1 MQRIIKLSIC
11 LLVLAFIFSGCSFS
25 DFDSN
30 NLATW
35 SINLEFPILMT
46 SFDATELLGDNDQI
60 EKRYDPESGDS
71 IFVFKSN
78 TLMDIEVQS
87 FTVTTS
93 GGKTVPIPVIIEP
106 IEQEIE
112 AFTDEFDG
120 FNFVQVDLYL
130 IPDIT
135 GFESDLADS
144 ANIIL
149 TITAIN
155 DDGQMEE
162 TEVPSTNILNG
173 NPIYVDD
180 AERLLNI
187 RPDRITADGV
197 LIIYPSG
204 EPGSHFSNQD
214 LPVMLVIEAPLNIEI
229 TETATYEI
237 ESQKV
242 QMDIDDAIESIKV
255 FIDSDND
262 FDFGADLDILAARD
276 TMYFKEGSLIRPDT
290 ITQMTIHPNTP
301 REIIIFD
308 LGPEKYELF
317 QDSTYV
323 TGKMRLLSNV
333 DSQGNPTSSKL
344 LSKDS
349 LKVLVYTSVSVLV
362 DPDDQG
368 GN

>member
-1 MQRIIKLSIC
+1 MQMLKYLSVF
-11 LLVLAFIFSGCSFS
+11 LLVLTFIISGCSFA
-25 DFDSN
+25 DLDN
-30 NLATW
+30 KDLATW

-46 SFDATELLGDNDQI
+46 SFDATELLGDIDQI

-78 TLMDIEVQS
+78 TLIDIEVKS

-93 GGKTVPIPVIIEP
+93 GGEKDPLRVTIEP

-130 IPDIT
+130 VPDIT
-135 GFESDLADS
+135 GFESNLADS
-144 ANIIL
+144 VNIKL

-155 DDGQMEE
+155 DDGPINE
-162 TEVPSTNILNG
+162 TTDVPSTNILSG

-187 RPDRITADGV
+187 RPDRITTDGL

-204 EPGSHFSNQD
+204 EPGSQFSNQN
-214 LPVMLVIEAPLNIEI
+214 LPVMMVIEAPLNVEI

-242 QMDIDDAIESIKV
+242 QMDIEDPIESIKV

-262 FDFGADLDILAARD
+262 FDFGADLDILAADD
-276 TMYFKEGSLIRPDT
+276 TMHFKEGSLIQPDT
-290 ITQMTIHPNTP
+290 ITNLILHPNTN
-301 REIIIFD
+301 ETIIFD

-317 QDSTYV
+317 QDSTYI

-349 LKVLVYTSVSVLV
+349 LKILVYTSISVLV
-362 DPDDQG
+362 DPNDEE